1 MKNTFITLFSILS
14 LLFVFSACSKSK
26 TYAERLADE
35 RKAINKYIKAN
46 NIKVLTFDEFAEQD
60 SVTNVDKNEYVELQN
75 KVYLQIVNI
84 GSENLVDTFASGDQ
98 LYIRFKEFDIMEN
111 FETIR
116 SNDVDAYPDL
126 FNYRINKGE
135 VFGEFLEGKMI
146 SNNIRSVPSG
156 WLISMRFAR
165 KGAYLKVIV
174 PSKMGH
180 MGASNSV
187 LPYFYELRKINEANP
202 TELH

>member
-14 LLFVFSACSKSK
+14 LLIVFSACSKSK

-46 NIKVLTFDEFAEQD
+46 NIKVITFDEFVEQD

-75 KVYLQIVNI
+75 KVYLQIVEK
-84 GSENLVDTFASGDQ
+84 GREQAVDTFASGDQ
-98 LYIRFKEFDIMEN
+98 LYIRFKEFDIMEKY
-111 FETIR
+111 ETIR
-116 SNDVDAYPDL
+116 SNVETAFPDI
-126 FNYRINKGE
+126 FNYRINRGE
-135 VFGEFLEGKMI
+135 VFGEFIEGQMI
-146 SNNIRSVPSG
+146 SNNIRSVPAG
-156 WLISMRFAR
+156 WLISMRFAH
-165 KGAYLKVIV
+165 KGASLKVIV

-187 LPYFYELRKINEANP
+187 LPYFYELREIDEANP